1 MTMTLDPQSR
11 HIGGMHY
18 DHMPYAGG
26 PSPNF
31 TNPWAATTS
40 APASTQL
47 FPTSL
52 GSSQATYDTLSK
64 QQAAR
69 SSNVAMPH
77 HSPQTATSVAPTTNY
92 ASTAYPQPELLGL
105 AQQDLLQAPRNLYEQ
120 AYSAATSSSYA
131 PTSAPYLG
139 SFGQL
144 SQPPSDG
151 SRRLSH
157 TSTSTDSNQ
166 SDAFDALDA
175 GRNMVA
181 LSQDL
186 TTPRNIYGRERQSSA
201 ESYGF
206 PSSHSSHSSI
216 SDASTGYTSYYGSV
230 ASSVSGY
237 SSQSEMDCPSRTL
250 PRPTGLIGGGHGL
263 PAPQSMMGQFNSK
276 ISSST
281 QKKHKC
287 KVCDKRFTRPSS
299 LQTHMYSHTGEKPY
313 ACEVEGCG
321 RHFSVVSNLRRH
333 RKVHKGDRLSDHD
346 HGSPEGSWI
355 SDK

>member
-1 MTMTLDPQSR
+1 MTMTMDPQTR

-18 DHMPYAGG
+18 DHMPYPGG
-26 PSPNF
+26 PSPHF
-31 TNPWAATTS
+31 TNPWAGTTS
-40 APASTQL
+40 APSASQL

-52 GSSQATYDTLSK
+52 GSSQQTYDGLPK

-69 SSNVAMPH
+69 ANNVSMSQT
-77 HSPQTATSVAPTTNY
+77 SPQSATSVAPTANY
-92 ASTAYPQPELLGL
+92 STSAYSQSELLGL
-105 AQQDLLQAPRNLYEQ
+105 AQQDLLQAPRAMYDQ
-120 AYSAATSSSYA
+120 TAYSTSATASYA

-139 SFGQL
+139 TFGHL
-144 SQPPSDG
+144 SQPSVEG
-151 SRRLSH
+151 QRRLSH
-157 TSTSTDSNQ
+157 TSASSGSTHN
-166 SDAFDALDA
+166 DAFDALDA

-201 ESYGF
+201 DSYGF
-206 PSSHSSHSSI
+206 PSSHSSHSSV
-216 SDASTGYTSYYGSV
+216 SDASTGYSSYYGSV

-250 PRPTGLIGGGHGL
+250 PRPSGLIGANGL

-333 RKVHKGDRLSDHD
+333 RKVHKGDRMSD
-346 HGSPEGSWI
+346 HGSPEGSWA